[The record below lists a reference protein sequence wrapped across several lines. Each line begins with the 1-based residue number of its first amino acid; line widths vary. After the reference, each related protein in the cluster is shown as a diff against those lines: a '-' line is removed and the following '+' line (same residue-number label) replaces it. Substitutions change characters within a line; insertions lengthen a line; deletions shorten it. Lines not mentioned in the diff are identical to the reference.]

1 MTFFLDKVTP
11 FTHGEWAEHERKY
24 SNWLKVSSVCY
35 SITDVT
41 HLCRM
46 LQLEL
51 AGKRRQIILDRV
63 YSRFSALRTQREY
76 PIFFKQFEAPM
87 VVDNEDAARYDKILI
102 SWDHTSSYIDK
113 LDVNPLPELRKI
125 MHYEYQGKRRRYL
138 LHRLFTKF
146 QTVRRKMEKRE
157 MMRWRVKRTL
167 SGT

>member
-1 MTFFLDKVTP
+1 
-11 FTHGEWAEHERKY
+11 
-24 SNWLKVSSVCY
+24 
-35 SITDVT
+35 
-41 HLCRM
+41 
-46 LQLEL
+46 
-51 AGKRRQIILDRV
+51 
-63 YSRFSALRTQREY
+63 
-76 PIFFKQFEAPM
+76 M